1 MNAPPSFRD
10 ARPEDQDR
18 ILFLLRA
25 AGLPTADVSLSRQE
39 FIVATVGEEVIAC
52 AGLER
57 FGEAGLFR
65 SFAVEPARRN
75 LGLGAALCQRILAR
89 AALRGLRDAWLL
101 TTTAEPFFRRMG
113 FERVER
119 ARAPAALAASPE
131 FQALCPA
138 SAVCMHRVVA

>member
-18 ILFLLRA
+18 ILSLLRA

-39 FIVATVGEEVIAC
+39 FIVATVGGEVIAC

-65 SFAVEPARRN
+65 GMDPVAYEFAARPSVAAHMGRAFWPGF
-75 LGLGAALCQRILAR
+75 LRRPLPFPPVSGGLAAGRGSGAA
-89 AALRGLRDAWLL
+89 RGR
-101 TTTAEPFFRRMG
+101 
-113 FERVER
+113 
-119 ARAPAALAASPE
+119 
-131 FQALCPA
+131 
-138 SAVCMHRVVA
+138 H